1 MSDMFSEE
9 MKKELI
15 KIINNQIVVSKVVK
29 ILDQHQDVYMGIEKN
44 VKDINDRLVEIEDI
58 ANDFENAAE
67 TSIDEITFINR
78 MNELEQQI
86 QSMHDGSY
94 VQQDEIE
101 NLVSKIMLKL
111 MPDFNKKISKE
122 IKKHL
127 VALAEFVIKNFK
139 EKE

>member
-15 KIINNQIVVSKVVK
+15 KLIDNQIVVSKVVK
-29 ILDQHQDVYMGIEKN
+29 ILDQHEDVYMGIEKN
-44 VKDINDRLVEIEDI
+44 VKDLNERLVDFEDI
-58 ANDFENAAE
+58 ANDFENASE
-67 TSIDEITFINR
+67 NSIDATTFNQR
-78 MNELEQQI
+78 MNEIEQQI
-86 QSMHDGSY
+86 EGIHDGSY

-101 NLVSKIMLKL
+101 QVVAKTMIKL
-111 MPDFNKKISKE
+111 MPNFNKRISKE

-127 VALAEFVIKNFK
+127 VTIAEFVIKNFK